1 MKGGRMV
8 EKSVIEGWK
17 LLAES
22 DPNHVF
28 HSSTVLALVEYIEWQ
43 DSVNTDLVRECETW
57 EAKYIR
63 EEEQEMSHG
72 NA

>member
-1 MKGGRMV
+1 MV

-22 DPNHVF
+22 NPEKEF
-28 HSSTVLALVEYIEWQ
+28 KSSTVLALIEYIEWQ
-43 DSVNTDLVRECETW
+43 DSINTNLARECETW

-63 EEEQEMSHG
+63 EEETEMRHG